1 MTIARQT
8 FLSSLILT
16 YMFIAAV
23 PCSAQLFGG
32 QEEKKESHKT
42 VGGTPQMREDSDVK
56 QTGFAGIPMPKLTM
70 PKLTMPDMSSVTAPF
85 KSGYNKVSA
94 GTKSAWEGTKEMF
107 SFGGGSNAQ
116 QANNSQPKPG
126 LWERLTAPDPPK
138 NDGPQTVG
146 EWMSQPR
153 LDP

>member
-1 MTIARQT
+1 MTSARQA
-8 FLSSLILT
+8 FLSSLILSYLFLAT
-16 YMFIAAV
+16 V

-32 QEEKKESHKT
+32 QEAKTESHKT
-42 VGGTPQMREDSDVK
+42 VGGAPQMHQDADVK
-56 QTGFAGIPMPKLTM
+56 QAGWGGIPLPKLTM

-85 KSGYNKVSA
+85 KSGYNKVTA

-116 QANNSQPKPG
+116 QTNSSQPKQG
-126 LWERLTAPDPPK
+126 LWERLTTPDPPK